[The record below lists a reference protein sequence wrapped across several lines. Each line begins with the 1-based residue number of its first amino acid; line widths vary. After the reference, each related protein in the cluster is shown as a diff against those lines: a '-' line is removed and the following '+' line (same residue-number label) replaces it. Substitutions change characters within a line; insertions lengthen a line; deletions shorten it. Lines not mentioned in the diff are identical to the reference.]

1 MLHVTMILKHKKK
14 SFEIKGNVEKEK
26 KVKRVIYIV
35 EEIFQ
40 IVKELSKYAT

>member
-1 MLHVTMILKHKKK
+1 MLKRK
-14 SFEIKGNVEKEK
+14 N
-26 KVKRVIYIV
+26 KVKRIIYIV